1 MHRSVMMY
9 LYLPKMTISE
19 VEGWARRPDH
29 SVEVFRSPSLCSQ
42 IVMYERETPF
52 RRDQILEEIRFQP
65 KTLGF
70 AVGRFYRAVNSKSSL
85 ESSSMILGR

>member
-1 MHRSVMMY
+1 
-9 LYLPKMTISE
+9 
-19 VEGWARRPDH
+19 
-29 SVEVFRSPSLCSQ
+29 
-42 IVMYERETPF
+42 MYERETPF

-85 ESSSMILGR
+85 EPSSMILGR